1 MLEEVCH
8 CGGRFCVFYA
18 QAMPGVTHSLLL
30 LPTGY
35 DVELTVPSLAPC
47 LPAGHH
53 ISYYGDNRL
62 NLWNCKA
69 SPIREEKRRKDEKT
83 KVESEEKL
91 LLAKEC

>member
-35 DVELTVPSLAPC
+35 DVELTVPSPGPH
-47 LPAGHH
+47 LPAHCHAYHH
-53 ISYYGDNRL
+53 DDKGL
-62 NLWNCKA
+62 NL
-69 SPIREEKRRKDEKT
+69 
-83 KVESEEKL
+83 
-91 LLAKEC
+91 